1 MIEAG
6 KVAAILLAAGQS
18 LRFGA
23 ADKLFAPID
32 GEPLLV
38 HAARRIVELELAHRI
53 AVCSDAQGAAA
64 SLLLPLGFE
73 IAVNPHPERGLS
85 SSLACGI
92 AAAAVGQA
100 DAALIALADMPFV
113 SLRHLRSLLAAF
125 DPIHAPVVAS
135 ARNGLAMPPALF
147 ARTMFAS
154 LRQAKGNQGGR
165 KLLVTARLV
174 EAPPAELADVDIPE
188 DLGF

>member
-18 LRFGA
+18 LRFGT
-23 ADKLFAPID
+23 ADKLLATID
-32 GEPLLV
+32 GEPLLLSS
-38 HAARRIVELELAHRI
+38 ARRIVELEPERRI

-64 SLLLPLGFE
+64 SLLQPLGFE

-92 AAAAVGQA
+92 AAAAVGPA

-113 SLRHLRSLLAAF
+113 SLHHLRSLLATF

-135 ARNGLAMPPALF
+135 ARSGLAMPPALF
-147 ARTMFAS
+147 AQTMFAS
-154 LRQAKGNQGGR
+154 LQQAQGDHGGR
-165 KLLVTARLV
+165 KLLAAAKLV
-174 EAPPAELADVDIPE
+174 EAPAPELADVDVPD
-188 DLGF
+188 DLAP